1 MDLGA
6 GNGTPCNNPTP
17 LYRTGITEHPMYNRV
32 KGPLFE
38 HWKRAFSF
46 ALYKQ
51 TVECIHHGVTNAKTR
66 NNKATGPTAT
76 TSTSTMRTWSRR
88 SAATT
93 TTREHCPRGQRPGV
107 VAVTRLRTECT
118 SIG

>member
-1 MDLGA
+1 
-6 GNGTPCNNPTP
+6 
-17 LYRTGITEHPMYNRV
+17 MYNRV

-66 NNKATGPTAT
+66 QQQGNGPDGYGCDLHHEDLEQEVRRYTMT
-76 TSTSTMRTWSRR
+76 TP
-88 SAATT
+88 
-93 TTREHCPRGQRPGV
+93 EHCPRGQRPSGV
-107 VAVTRLRTECT
+107 AAATRLRTE
-118 SIG
+118 

>member
-1 MDLGA
+1 MLMLRA
-6 GNGTPCNNPTP
+6 RRRPHCVAVTPKHDCT
-17 LYRTGITEHPMYNRV
+17 MYNRV

-66 NNKATGPTAT
+66 QQQGNGPNGYDCDL
-76 TSTSTMRTWSRR
+76 
-88 SAATT
+88 
-93 TTREHCPRGQRPGV
+93 HYPP
-107 VAVTRLRTECT
+107 
-118 SIG
+118 